1 MHLDLIRTDE
11 NRPEWQSTATVET
24 TKIVKKKANQH
35 WLDLGMNVLFNHQVG
50 VIKYIGRVGFA
61 DGVWLG
67 LEMRDHVGRHDGQVQ
82 GRRYFNC
89 RASRGL
95 MVRPS
100 SVTVRGIN
108 GATLI
113 KPE

>member
-1 MHLDLIRTDE
+1 MVFAKF
-11 NRPEWQSTATVET
+11 SCGAS
-24 TKIVKKKANQH
+24 
-35 WLDLGMNVLFNHQVG
+35 G
-50 VIKYIGRVGFA
+50 VIKYIGRVAFA

-82 GRRYFNC
+82 GHRYFQTKAN
-89 RASRGL
+89 RGL
-95 MVRPS
+95 MVKPS

-113 KPE
+113 KPS